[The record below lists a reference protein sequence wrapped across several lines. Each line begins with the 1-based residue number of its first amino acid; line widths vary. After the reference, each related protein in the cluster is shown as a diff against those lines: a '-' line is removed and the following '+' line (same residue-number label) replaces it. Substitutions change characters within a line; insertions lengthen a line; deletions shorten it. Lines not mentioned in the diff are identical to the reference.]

1 MAGRSRLVASA
12 AASVGLM
19 VLGTPGA
26 SDAQGRRPA
35 AQAVE
40 RQASV
45 SATSPGRLEGV
56 VKDEKGAPV
65 AGAMVSALGAANVFA
80 VTDLDGR
87 FAFPTLPPG
96 PYLVRAHGSGFGA
109 PRPQTIEV
117 RASARSV
124 SSIALRRSTAPPAIL
139 AAGFGG
145 ETPEQREVPVIPAVS
160 ALDLPE
166 PADTLDRGSESETA
180 WRVRHAR
187 RGVLKN
193 AGAGVS
199 GVDAAGHSRS
209 DESYSARSTSLFAN
223 VPFSGQV
230 NFLTTGLFERPEQ
243 LLAPSGLA
251 SGVAYIRV
259 GAPVGDNADWTVR
272 GALTEADISSWI
284 VAGSYLTRETP
295 HTREAGSHRYDIG
308 LSYSTQR
315 YDGGNPLA
323 LRDVADGTRN
333 AGEVYGFDTYALS
346 SAVTF
351 AYGARYARYDYLE
364 RRNLVSPRLE
374 VTATP
379 WSDTRVS
386 ALVSR
391 RALAPGAEE
400 FLPPGD
406 TGIWLPPQRTFSA
419 IEPGQPL
426 DAERATHVALALEHD
441 IASSTI
447 TFRGFRQQVDN
458 QLVTAFGVDLP
469 GVPNAQVGH
478 YVVGSAGDAQVTG
491 GTVAFRTSTLGN
503 RVNGAVAYS
512 LSNAQ
517 LTPDAGLRYVVL
529 LAPSKL
535 GFENERIHDLS
546 TTISADVPETATRVL
561 VVYRASNGFVRPG
574 GGAGVEP
581 KRSAFD
587 SRFDVQVRQ
596 SLPFMNF
603 SSARWEALVAVR
615 NFFREAATEQS
626 VYDELLV
633 VQPPKRLVGG
643 VTLHF

>member
-19 VLGTPGA
+19 VLSTPA
-26 SDAQGRRPA
+26 VSEAQLKRPA
-35 AQAVE
+35 AQAVA
-40 RQASV
+40 RQASA

-80 VTDLDGR
+80 VTDRDGR
-87 FAFPTLPPG
+87 FAFSSLPPG
-96 PYLVRAHGSGFGA
+96 PYLVRAHGSGFA
-109 PRPQTIEV
+109 AARPQTVEV
-117 RASARSV
+117 HASARSV
-124 SSIALRRSTAPPAIL
+124 SAIALKRSTAPPMIL
-139 AAGFGG
+139 AAGFGA
-145 ETPEQREVPVIPAVS
+145 ETTAVPDVPVIPAVS
-160 ALDLPE
+160 ALDLPA
-166 PADTLDRGSESETA
+166 PADAIDRNDESETA

-193 AGAGVS
+193 AGS
-199 GVDAAGHSRS
+199 GITGSDVHTDA
-209 DESYSARSTSLFAN
+209 SYTARAPGLFAD

-230 NFLTTGLFERPEQ
+230 NLLTTGLFDRPEQ
-243 LLAPSGLA
+243 LLAPGSLA
-251 SGVAYIRV
+251 SGVAYLRV

-295 HTREAGSHRYDIG
+295 DARDAGSHRYDIG

-346 SAVTF
+346 SAVTL

-364 RRNLVSPRLE
+364 HRNLVSPRLE
-374 VTATP
+374 ITTTP
-379 WSDTRVS
+379 WPDTRVS

-419 IEPGQPL
+419 ISPAQPL
-426 DAERATHVALALEHD
+426 DAERTTHVALALERD
-441 IASSTI
+441 VASSTI
-447 TFRGFRQQVDN
+447 SVRAFRQRIDN

-469 GVPNAQVGH
+469 AMPSAQVGH
-478 YVVGSAGDAQVTG
+478 YLVGSAGDAQAAG
-491 GTVAFRTSTLGN
+491 GTVAFRTSALGN

-517 LTPDAGLRYVVL
+517 LTPDAGLRYLVL
-529 LAPSKL
+529 LAPSSL
-535 GFENERIHDLS
+535 RAETARIHDLS

-561 VVYRASNGFVRPG
+561 VVYRASTGFVRPG
-574 GGAGVEP
+574 VESKQSP
-581 KRSAFD
+581 FD

-615 NFFREAATEQS
+615 NFFREAAAEQS